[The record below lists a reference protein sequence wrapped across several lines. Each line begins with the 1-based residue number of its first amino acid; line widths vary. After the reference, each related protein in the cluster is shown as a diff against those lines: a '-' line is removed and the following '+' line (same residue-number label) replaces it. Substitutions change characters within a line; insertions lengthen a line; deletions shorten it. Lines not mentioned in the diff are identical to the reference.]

1 MDANDEVSN
10 ARRGPDEP
18 EGSDSASEKGPRVP
32 RDARQAPDPAPSSAA
47 EPAPRLTPEPEP
59 TADPAPTAD
68 AAPPMAADP
77 APPLTSDPAAPR
89 SADPAAPVTADPGRS
104 SSPGS
109 AASADAT
116 TVLATPLAEDPAHG
130 SAAGSWPGASP
141 DSPRV
146 PSPWPRSERTGGPAR
161 PAAGIAALT
170 LPYQIAV
177 ALVLAVVG
185 VVTCVHLG
193 LVFLH
198 IAPSNTLTKQH
209 GRAVDEWVYPEFEQ
223 NWKLFAPNP
232 LQQNIAVQARAEVRT
247 ADGER
252 RQTGW
257 YDLSALDGAA
267 IDGNPLPSHTQQNE
281 LRRAWDFYVSTH
293 DAENRATTSR
303 GDLSQRYVRRIV
315 VMRLDREGAGE
326 PGAVIERIQLRSRTT
341 NVPAPEW
348 SEEKVSDKP
357 VVRELPWW
365 QVTDDDRADGAADA
379 GGAGRAATGRTE
391 ASAG

>member
-18 EGSDSASEKGPRVP
+18 EGSDSASEADARVP
-32 RDARQAPDPAPSSAA
+32 RDSRPIPDPANPVPGTADPVLPVTGEPVPSVTA
-47 EPAPRLTPEPEP
+47 EPVPPV
-59 TADPAPTAD
+59 TADPAPASSVQSSPD
-68 AAPPMAADP
+68 AAPDTATGLASG
-77 APPLTSDPAAPR
+77 LTGGLTGGLTTGPTAV
-89 SADPAAPVTADPGRS
+89 PVS
-104 SSPGS
+104 
-109 AASADAT
+109 
-116 TVLATPLAEDPAHG
+116 G
-130 SAAGSWPGASP
+130 SAAGSVSALSP
-141 DSPRV
+141 DASSDPSQES
-146 PSPWPRSERTGGPAR
+146 SPWPRADRAGGPAR

-232 LQQNIAVQARAEVRT
+232 LQQNIAVQARAQVRT
-247 ADGER
+247 ADGETR
-252 RQTGW
+252 ETGW

-267 IDGNPLPSHTQQNE
+267 IDGNPVPSHTQQNE

-326 PGAVIERIQLRSRTT
+326 SGGVIERIQLRSRTT
-341 NVPAPEW
+341 NVPPPEW

-365 QVTDDDRADGAADA
+365 QVTDDDRADAAANA
-379 GGAGRAATGRTE
+379 GGAGRATTGRTE
-391 ASAG
+391 ASAE

>member
-18 EGSDSASEKGPRVP
+18 EGSDSASEADPQVRP
-32 RDARQAPDPAPSSAA
+32 SRQTPDPASSPAPDPASPS
-47 EPAPRLTPEPEP
+47 
-59 TADPAPTAD
+59 
-68 AAPPMAADP
+68 AADP
-77 APPLTSDPAAPR
+77 TDPALLSAPDAALL
-89 SADPAAPVTADPGRS
+89 SAPDPASPSTADPGAAS
-104 SSPGS
+104 TPVTAPDPSPGP
-109 AASADAT
+109 AAS
-116 TVLATPLAEDPAHG
+116 G
-130 SAAGSWPGASP
+130 M
-141 DSPRV
+141 
-146 PSPWPRSERTGGPAR
+146 
-161 PAAGIAALT
+161 AALT

-177 ALVLAVVG
+177 ALVLAVVA

-247 ADGER
+247 ADGETR
-252 RQTGW
+252 ETGW

-267 IDGNPLPSHTQQNE
+267 IDRNPVPSHTQQNE
-281 LRRAWDFYVSTH
+281 LRRAWDFYVATH
-293 DAENRATTSR
+293 DNDHRATTSR
-303 GDLSQRYVRRIV
+303 GDLSERYVRRIV
-315 VMRLDREGAGE
+315 VMRLDRERAGE
-326 PGAVIERIQLRSRTT
+326 PGGVIERIQLRSRTT

-365 QVTDDDRADGAADA
+365 QVTDDDRTDAAANA
-379 GGAGRAATGRTE
+379 GGVGRATTGRTE
-391 ASAG
+391 ASAE

>member
-18 EGSDSASEKGPRVP
+18 EGSDSASEADPRVQP
-32 RDARQAPDPAPSSAA
+32 SRQTPDPASSPAQEAASSPAQEAASPSAPDPVTPSA
-47 EPAPRLTPEPEP
+47 PAPASPSAPDPVTPS
-59 TADPAPTAD
+59 TADPDTAS
-68 AAPPMAADP
+68 
-77 APPLTSDPAAPR
+77 T
-89 SADPAAPVTADPGRS
+89 PVTAPDP
-104 SSPGS
+104 SPGPE
-109 AASADAT
+109 AS
-116 TVLATPLAEDPAHG
+116 G
-130 SAAGSWPGASP
+130 M
-141 DSPRV
+141 
-146 PSPWPRSERTGGPAR
+146 
-161 PAAGIAALT
+161 AALT

-177 ALVLAVVG
+177 ALVLAVVA

-247 ADGER
+247 ADGETR
-252 RQTGW
+252 ETGW

-267 IDGNPLPSHTQQNE
+267 IDRNPVPSHTQQNE
-281 LRRAWDFYVSTH
+281 LRRAWDFYVATH
-293 DAENRATTSR
+293 DNDHRATTSR
-303 GDLSQRYVRRIV
+303 GELSERYVRRIV
-315 VMRLDREGAGE
+315 VMRLDRERAGE
-326 PGAVIERIQLRSRTT
+326 PGGVIERIQLRSRTT

-365 QVTDDDRADGAADA
+365 QVTDDDRTDAAADA
-379 GGAGRAATGRTE
+379 GRAGRSATGRTE
-391 ASAG
+391 ASAE

>member
-18 EGSDSASEKGPRVP
+18 EGSDSASEADPQVRP
-32 RDARQAPDPAPSSAA
+32 SRQTPDPASSPAPDPASPS
-47 EPAPRLTPEPEP
+47 
-59 TADPAPTAD
+59 
-68 AAPPMAADP
+68 AADP
-77 APPLTSDPAAPR
+77 TDPALLSAPDAASP
-89 SADPAAPVTADPGRS
+89 SAPDPASPSTADPGAAS
-104 SSPGS
+104 TPVTAPDPSPGP
-109 AASADAT
+109 AAS
-116 TVLATPLAEDPAHG
+116 G
-130 SAAGSWPGASP
+130 M
-141 DSPRV
+141 
-146 PSPWPRSERTGGPAR
+146 
-161 PAAGIAALT
+161 AALT

-177 ALVLAVVG
+177 ALVLAVVA

-247 ADGER
+247 ADGETR
-252 RQTGW
+252 ETGW

-267 IDGNPLPSHTQQNE
+267 IDRNPVPSHTQQNE
-281 LRRAWDFYVSTH
+281 LRRAWDFYVATH
-293 DAENRATTSR
+293 DNDHRATTSR
-303 GDLSQRYVRRIV
+303 GDLSERYVRRIV
-315 VMRLDREGAGE
+315 VMRLDRERAGE
-326 PGAVIERIQLRSRTT
+326 PGGVIERIQLRSRTT

-365 QVTDDDRADGAADA
+365 QVTDDDRTDAAANA
-379 GGAGRAATGRTE
+379 GGVGRATTGRTE
-391 ASAG
+391 ASAE

>member
-18 EGSDSASEKGPRVP
+18 EGDAASASDTPQRGRPSGENR
-32 RDARQAPDPAPSSAA
+32 APSVL
-47 EPAPRLTPEPEP
+47 P
-59 TADPAPTAD
+59 
-68 AAPPMAADP
+68 
-77 APPLTSDPAAPR
+77 PPLPLPR
-89 SADPAAPVTADPGRS
+89 SPSD

-109 AASADAT
+109 PGSQGSPVSPSASDASSG
-116 TVLATPLAEDPAHG
+116 PPD
-130 SAAGSWPGASP
+130 
-141 DSPRV
+141 DSPTES
-146 PSPWPRSERTGGPAR
+146 SPHSRPERIAGPAQ
-161 PAAGIAALT
+161 PASGIAALT

-177 ALVLAVVG
+177 ALVLAIVAVAA
-185 VVTCVHLG
+185 CAHLG

-209 GRAVDEWVYPEFEQ
+209 GRAVDAWVYPEFEQ

-247 ADGER
+247 ADGEVR
-252 RQTGW
+252 TTGW

-267 IDGNPLPSHTQQNE
+267 IDHNPAPSHTQQNE
-281 LRRAWDFYVSTH
+281 LRRAWDFYTATH
-293 DAENRATTSR
+293 DGEHRATSSR
-303 GDLSQRYVRRIV
+303 GDLSERYVRRIV
-315 VMRLDREGAGE
+315 VMRLDREQADGPGGE
-326 PGAVIERIQLRSRTT
+326 IERIQLRSRTT
-341 NVPAPEW
+341 NVPPPEW

-365 QVTDDDRADGAADA
+365 SVTDDDRTDAAADA
-379 GGAGRAATGRTE
+379 ADADRAATGRTE

>member
-18 EGSDSASEKGPRVP
+18 EGSDSASEANPQAKPSQPPQSSRQTPDPASPSASPPVP
-32 RDARQAPDPAPSSAA
+32 AQATAAPDPLPSPSPLLSPSPSQTPSQTSSQTPPESPPPPRPEQTA
-47 EPAPRLTPEPEP
+47 EPTQ
-59 TADPAPTAD
+59 
-68 AAPPMAADP
+68 
-77 APPLTSDPAAPR
+77 
-89 SADPAAPVTADPGRS
+89 PVS
-104 SSPGS
+104 
-109 AASADAT
+109 
-116 TVLATPLAEDPAHG
+116 
-130 SAAGSWPGASP
+130 
-141 DSPRV
+141 
-146 PSPWPRSERTGGPAR
+146 
-161 PAAGIAALT
+161 GIAALT

-177 ALVLAVVG
+177 ALVLAIVAVA
-185 VVTCVHLG
+185 TCAHLG

-252 RQTGW
+252 RETGW

-267 IDGNPLPSHTQQNE
+267 IDRNFVPSHTQQNE
-281 LRRAWDFYVSTH
+281 LRRAWDFYLATH
-293 DAENRATTSR
+293 DGEDRATTSR
-303 GDLSQRYVRRIV
+303 GDLSERYVRRIV
-315 VMRLDREGAGE
+315 VMRLDREEADG
-326 PGAVIERIQLRSRTT
+326 PGGVIERIQLRSRTT
-341 NVPAPEW
+341 NVPSPDW

-365 QVTDDDRADGAADA
+365 SVTDNDRTDAAANA
-379 GGAGRAATGRTE
+379 GGAGRAVTGRTE
-391 ASAG
+391 ASAE

>member
-18 EGSDSASEKGPRVP
+18 EGSDSASEANPQAQPSQPSLQTPDPASPSASPLVP
-32 RDARQAPDPAPSSAA
+32 AQAPAAPDPLPSPSQTPSPAPSQTPSQTSSESPPPPRPEQTA
-47 EPAPRLTPEPEP
+47 EPTQ
-59 TADPAPTAD
+59 
-68 AAPPMAADP
+68 
-77 APPLTSDPAAPR
+77 
-89 SADPAAPVTADPGRS
+89 PVS
-104 SSPGS
+104 
-109 AASADAT
+109 
-116 TVLATPLAEDPAHG
+116 
-130 SAAGSWPGASP
+130 
-141 DSPRV
+141 
-146 PSPWPRSERTGGPAR
+146 
-161 PAAGIAALT
+161 GIAALT

-177 ALVLAVVG
+177 ALVLAIVAVA
-185 VVTCVHLG
+185 TCAHLG

-252 RQTGW
+252 RETGW

-267 IDGNPLPSHTQQNE
+267 IDRNFVPSHTQQNE
-281 LRRAWDFYVSTH
+281 LRRAWDFYVATH
-293 DAENRATTSR
+293 DGEDRATTSR
-303 GDLSQRYVRRIV
+303 GDLSERYVRRIV
-315 VMRLDREGAGE
+315 VMRLDREEADG
-326 PGAVIERIQLRSRTT
+326 PGGVIERIQLRSRTT
-341 NVPAPEW
+341 NVPSPEW

-365 QVTDDDRADGAADA
+365 SVTDNDRTDAAANA
-379 GGAGRAATGRTE
+379 GGAGRAVTGRTE
-391 ASAG
+391 ANAE